1 MSDNFQI
8 LPENSD
14 SRGTYRDD
22 SDVYGLSQ
30 LSYLQSGDEANDES
44 TLLRTSTISSV
55 SSFVPQNN
63 TLHRKPSFLG
73 PESQYDGGGFQ
84 FLSGLSQ

>member
-1 MSDNFQI
+1 MSESNFQI

-22 SDVYGLSQ
+22 SDNYGLSQ
-30 LSYLQSGDEANDES
+30 LSYLGDEANEES
-44 TLLRTSTISSV
+44 SLLRSNTISSI
-55 SSFVPQNN
+55 SSFVPQN